1 MLIKL
6 SIKNFAVLK
15 ELELDFNDGLTVISG
30 DSGAGKSM
38 IIETIKYLYGKRASS
53 EDVRHDTERSIIE
66 GVFDLPQTAKLNAL
80 FDVHDIPKD
89 ELCIVRREVLQSKK
103 SIIKINSKVVT
114 LTALRDIMR
123 EVMMIHSQGSQL
135 DMLDNKRQRYYLDKY
150 IDIESL
156 KTYHDYQTHFQE
168 FRRVHQKLIDLE
180 AKNNTRLEQI
190 NIYKDYLEEIEL
202 LNLEPDTESK
212 LEEELNYLS
221 NFEKISNQYRAL
233 QQLFKGDIAPSGI
246 VFEITENLSGLLPHD
261 KTLEPLYRS
270 IEASYHAINEL
281 ELKVSDHLSNLDFD
295 EARLN
300 EIQEILQNI
309 NRLKRKHN
317 KTYAELLEY
326 RDTLSASIYELENIS
341 ESMTSLMQ
349 EKNVLYEM
357 LEAEA
362 EILHQYRLDNKAELE
377 AGVIEELKALDITHA
392 RFEIEVEKGKF
403 SDSGISQIIFNF
415 SPNLGEPLKALNDVA
430 SGGELSRVMLAF
442 QTIFARYDNHSLI
455 ILDEIDSGVS
465 GVVASKM
472 ARKMQAISSD
482 IQTIVISHLAQTVA
496 SADHHLFVDKTIVDN
511 RTVSTAKYLTDGE
524 HVEEIARI
532 LSGGDI
538 TNEALR
544 NAESLIV
551 SQGQ

>member
-6 SIKNFAVLK
+6 SIQNFAVIR

-53 EDVRHDTERSIIE
+53 EDVRHDTERSVIE
-66 GVFDLPQTAKLNAL
+66 GVFDLPDTAKLNAL

-114 LTALRDIMR
+114 LTALRDVMR

-135 DMLDNKRQRYYLDKY
+135 DMLDNKRQRYYLDQY
-150 IDIESL
+150 INIESL
-156 KTYHDYQTHFQE
+156 DTYDSYQRNFHE
-168 FRRVHQKLIDLE
+168 FRRVHQKLVDLE
-180 AKNNTRLEQI
+180 TKNNTRLEQI
-190 NIYKDYLEEIEL
+190 NIYKEYLDEIEQ
-202 LNLEPDTESK
+202 LNLESDTESR

-221 NFEKISNQYRAL
+221 NFEKISNQYKTLKHLFSRDVTPSSTVFGI
-233 QQLFKGDIAPSGI
+233 QEQLSELIQ
-246 VFEITENLSGLLPHD
+246 HD
-261 KTLEPLYRS
+261 STLEPLYRN
-270 IEASYHAINEL
+270 IEAAYHALNEL
-281 ELKVSDHLSNLDFD
+281 ELRVSEHLSNQDFD

-300 EIQEILQNI
+300 EIQQILQNI

-317 KTYAELLEY
+317 KTFSELIEY
-326 RDTLSASIYELENIS
+326 RETLSSQIYELENIS
-341 ESMTSLMQ
+341 ESMTTLMQ
-349 EKNVLYEM
+349 QKNTLYET
-357 LEAEA
+357 LEEEA
-362 EILHQYRLDNKAELE
+362 EILHQFRLDNKAELE
-377 AGVIEELKALDITHA
+377 KGIIEELQTLDITHA
-392 RFEIEVEKGKF
+392 RFSIEVEKGKF
-403 SDSGISQIIFNF
+403 SGTGISQINFNF
-415 SPNLGEPLKALNDVA
+415 SPNVGEPLKLLTDVA

-442 QTIFARYDNHSLI
+442 QTIFAKYDNHSLI

-465 GVVASKM
+465 GIVASKM
-472 ARKMQAISSD
+472 ARKMQAISKD

-496 SADHHLFVDKTIVDN
+496 SADHHLYVDKEIVDN
-511 RTVSTAKYLTDGE
+511 RTVSKAKYLNDGE

-532 LSGGDI
+532 LSGGNI

-544 NAESLIV
+544 NAESLIE
-551 SQGQ
+551 SQD